1 MGPSNSS
8 YLSDMVYFP
17 LPWLWE
23 KEYPNLWY
31 QTHVPHGNYMYHTV
45 LLWILFTY
53 WTSSFLKK
61 IYIRI
66 PSIWRC
72 DELLFLSNKVSGGLW
87 SMKHAE
93 PPRSPQTSF
102 SSMCLF
108 DAWKKSSKH
117 IVKSG
122 KKSPTK
128 QHHRKVSHPFFVLLD
143 KWHPLF
149 LVP

>member
-23 KEYPNLWY
+23 KEHPNLRY

-53 WTSSFLKK
+53 WTSSFLKN
-61 IYIRI
+61 ISESH
-66 PSIWRC
+66 PSDVAMSFYFWVTKYL
-72 DELLFLSNKVSGGLW
+72 EVFSQW
-87 SMKHAE
+87 SMQE
-93 PPRSPQTSF
+93 PPRSPQT

-128 QHHRKVSHPFFVLLD
+128 QHHRKVSHPLFVLLD